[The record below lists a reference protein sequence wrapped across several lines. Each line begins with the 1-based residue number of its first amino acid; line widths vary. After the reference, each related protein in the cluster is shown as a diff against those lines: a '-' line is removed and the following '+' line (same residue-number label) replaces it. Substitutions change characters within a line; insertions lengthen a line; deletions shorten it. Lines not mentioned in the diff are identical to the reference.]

1 MKASMIAALRA
12 APELTAR
19 HSTLALLIVRAIS
32 ASATDRQRA
41 A

>member
-1 MKASMIAALRA
+1 MKASMIAAFSA

-19 HSTLALLIVRAIS
+19 QSTLALLIVRAIS